1 MSRRATAL
9 SCAVALVV
17 CLLALV
23 LVGGRTP
30 RPPGAAVQAGSGVSC
45 ADVLLVGIDGNGQ
58 RPAPGHRFGR
68 TVDAVAR
75 VYASRIVPT
84 RTVRTFRVGVW
95 TPTLATLT
103 QGALRHRGARV
114 ALRTPSV
121 RRWMAPVAAA
131 VDRAAPT
138 IAGMLRTCPSQ
149 QLVLAGYAQGAAIA
163 HRLLVRLAGAG
174 LGDRVTGAALVSDPY
189 RRIGTTATIDGD
201 PAAPR
206 RRGGVASLR
215 LSPVAD
221 VPPPAGAYRPW
232 EVCTSG
238 DLVCDTNGLR
248 VGPSAAIAS
257 SYVRPGHA
265 GAVVRR
271 IRTDLVTASHAWP
284 VPATRRQLVR
294 ATTAQPLSVQ
304 LVASGGTGDV
314 WSATTPLPPG
324 LSLSPSGLLSGTPTQ
339 AGLSTVTVGV
349 AGSDPSTPAATGTLV
364 FTITGNVVV
373 LSSGGQTSCET
384 RSDGT
389 ARCWGRNDYGQFG
402 NGTRT
407 GGTSP
412 TAVAGTG
419 WAQVSTSGSTTCG
432 VKLDHSLY
440 CWGLNNY
447 GQTGRARSGPVTLP
461 KRVGTANNWTEVGVA
476 WSHACAVRR
485 NGQLACWGQN
495 LRSQLGIG
503 STGGI
508 RAAPTQ
514 VVGGGVWRSIAVGG
528 WHSCGIRA
536 DGSAWCWG
544 DNAFGAL
551 GDGTTVRRDHPVR
564 VAGGRSWT
572 SLSVGWGTVCGIT
585 TAQDLAC
592 WGRNRNG
599 EVGDGTTAAHLTPY
613 QIRGGQLWLS
623 VAAGEGST
631 CAVDSSGT
639 PVCWGQNR
647 YGQTSTAGATSVST
661 PTARAQYAGLTQIAA
676 GWLSYCGL
684 GSATDCWGNGEAG
697 TLGGTSARIAP
708 RTAPRTTAPRLTI
721 PAAEQQRLDAM
732 SPREVAAHDLAAR
745 PTVGARTVARTT
757 ATTTSFRVMTENVLG
772 SNHTAPGADAQEY
785 APARLRAEW
794 ETGLISQF
802 QPSLLGTQEAQPDQI
817 GDFTT
822 TLGSTYTI
830 YPGATQG
837 YTATPQSLMFRT
849 SSWTQVWRT
858 SISIP
863 FVGGWRPQPIV
874 RLHNSATGAEVYFI
888 NVHFAP
894 GGMQTARVKA
904 MNVLV
909 AEIKTLAK
917 DKLPIVLTGDFN
929 QKAWVYCQITGRT
942 ALRAASG
949 GSNNGTCRPP
959 ARMRVDWLFGSGGS
973 WSAYHLSDGTE
984 VNRTSDHAIQYAT
997 FTVG

>member
-30 RPPGAAVQAGSGVSC
+30 GRPGAAVQAGSGVAC
-45 ADVLLVGIDGNGQ
+45 ADVLVVGIDGNGE

-68 TVDAVAR
+68 TVDGVTR
-75 VYASRIVPT
+75 VYTSRTIAT
-84 RTVRTFRVGVW
+84 GRTVRTYRIGAW
-95 TPTLATLT
+95 TPTLSTLT
-103 QGALRHRGARV
+103 RGALRNRGARI

-121 RRWMAPVAAA
+121 RRWMAPVRAA

-138 IAGMLRTCPSQ
+138 VAGMLRTCPSQ
-149 QLVLAGYAQGAAIA
+149 QLVLVGYAQGAAIA
-163 HRLLVRLAGAG
+163 HRVLLRLAGAG

-189 RRIGTTATIDGD
+189 RRIGTAATIDGD

-215 LSPVAD
+215 LSPVDD
-221 VPPPAGAYRPW
+221 VPAPSGTYRPW
-232 EVCTSG
+232 EICTSG
-238 DLVCDTNGLR
+238 DLVCDTNGLPVR
-248 VGPSAAIAS
+248 TSASIAS

-265 GAVVRR
+265 GPVVLRL
-271 IRTDLVTASHAWP
+271 RTNLVTASQAWP
-284 VPATRRQLVR
+284 VPASRQQLIR
-294 ATTAQPLSVQ
+294 ATKGQPVSVQ
-304 LVASGGTGDV
+304 LLAAGGAHPVWTAS
-314 WSATTPLPPG
+314 SPLPAG

-339 AGLSTVTVGV
+339 SGLSTVTVGV
-349 AGSDPSTPAATGTLV
+349 AGSDPTTPAATGSLV
-364 FTITGNVVV
+364 LTIAGDVVA
-373 LSSGGQTSCET
+373 LSSGGQTTCET

-407 GGTSP
+407 GGTTP
-412 TAVAGTG
+412 AAVSGTG

-432 VKLDHSLY
+432 VKVDHSLY

-447 GQTGRARSGPVTLP
+447 GQTGRARSGPLTTP
-461 KRVGTANNWTEVGVA
+461 ARVGTSNDWDQVAVA

-485 NGQLACWGQN
+485 SGQLFCWGQN
-495 LRSQLGIG
+495 LRGQLGIG
-503 STGGI
+503 SVGGL
-508 RAAPTQ
+508 RSAPTQ
-514 VVGGGVWRSIAVGG
+514 VVGGGSWTSVEVGG
-528 WHSCGIRA
+528 WHSCGIRT

-544 DNAFGAL
+544 DNDFGAL
-551 GDGTTVRRDHPVR
+551 GDGTTARRDHPVA
-564 VAGGRSWT
+564 VAGGRSWRA
-572 SLSVGWGTVCGIT
+572 LSVGWGTVCGIT
-585 TAQDLAC
+585 GTQDLAC

-599 EVGDGTTAAHLTPY
+599 EVGDGTTAAHFTPY
-613 QIRGGQLWLS
+613 QVGSGKLWLS

-631 CAVDSSGT
+631 CAVDSSGV

-647 YGQTSTAGATSVST
+647 YGQTSTAGTTSVWT
-661 PTARAQYAGLTQIAA
+661 PTARAQYVGLTEVAA
-676 GWLSYCGL
+676 GWLSYCAL
-684 GSATDCWGNGEAG
+684 GSGTDCWGNGEAG
-697 TLGGTSARIAP
+697 SLGGTATRTSARA
-708 RTAPRTTAPRLTI
+708 TTTNPAI
-721 PAAEQQRLDAM
+721 PLSEQRQLDTM
-732 SPREVAAHDLAAR
+732 SPAEVAQHDLAAR
-745 PTVGARTVARTT
+745 PTVSARTVRRTT

-772 SNHTAPGADAQEY
+772 SNHTAPGSDAQEY

-794 ETGLISQF
+794 ETGLIQQF
-802 QPSLLGTQEAQPDQI
+802 GPSLLGTQEAQPDQI

-830 YPGATQG
+830 YPGASQG

-849 SSWTQVWRT
+849 SSWSQVWRT

-874 RLHNSATGAEVYFI
+874 RLHNTATGAEVYFV

-894 GGMQTARVKA
+894 GGMQDARVKA
-904 MNVLV
+904 MNILV
-909 AEIKTLAK
+909 AELKTLAK
-917 DKLPIVLTGDFN
+917 DKLPIVLAGDFN
-929 QKAWVYCQITGRT
+929 QKAWVFCQITGRT

-949 GSNNGTCRPP
+949 GSNNGTCIPP
-959 ARMRVDWLFGSGGS
+959 RRMRVDWLFGSGGS